1 MKVIFMTLKELRIE
15 KELTQIQC
23 ANFLGIPLRT
33 YSRYENDENKKNS
46 IKYQFMM
53 DKLSEYGFI
62 DEEHGVLTLEQIK
75 NTCTNVFKNYEVD
88 FCYLF
93 GSYSK
98 CKANEKSDVDLLI
111 STNLTGIKFFGL
123 VEELRENLKK
133 KVDLIDIHQLNNNEA
148 LIKEILKD
156 GIRIYR

>member
-1 MKVIFMTLKELRIE
+1 MTLKELRIE
-15 KELTQIQC
+15 KGLTQSQC

-33 YSRYENDENKKNS
+33 YSRYENDENKKNY
-46 IKYQFMM
+46 IKYQYMM

-62 DEEHGVLTLEQIK
+62 DEEHGVLTLDQIK
-75 NTCTNVFKNYEVD
+75 NTCINVFKNYEVD

-111 STNLTGIKFFGL
+111 STNVTGIKFFGL

-133 KVDLIDIHQLNNNEA
+133 KVDLVDIHQLNNNEA

-156 GIRIYR
+156 GIKIYG

>member
-1 MKVIFMTLKELRIE
+1 
-15 KELTQIQC
+15 
-23 ANFLGIPLRT
+23 
-33 YSRYENDENKKNS
+33 
-46 IKYQFMM
+46 MM

-62 DEEHGVLTLEQIK
+62 DEEHGVLTLDQIK
-75 NTCTNVFKNYEVD
+75 NTCINVFKNYEVD

-111 STNLTGIKFFGL
+111 STNVTGIKFFGL

-133 KVDLIDIHQLNNNEA
+133 KVDLVDIHQLNNNET

-156 GIRIYR
+156 GIKIYG